1 MYRLNPR
8 ELRLRSTGHHG
19 HTESARLSRL
29 HTVQQ
34 THVLRIR
41 VPSQTDE
48 TMKHRGQFLPDQRPA
63 DLLLEPQDLGM
74 IIKKGHVLR
83 RRTDKKARPPRIH
96 QSTSLHGQG
105 EFLCS
110 TSSRVH
116 IPSPRGV
123 LKFIWK
129 WCGLVRRFPPCSLQ
143 VEEKFLC
150 CCVEASLRLDKSIW
164 DNFY

>member
-1 MYRLNPR
+1 MYRSNPR

-41 VPSQTDE
+41 VPSQRDE

-74 IIKKGHVLR
+74 IIKKGRVLQ

-105 EFLCS
+105 EFFCS
-110 TSSRVH
+110 TSSHYSHPFSSRCLEVYLE
-116 IPSPRGV
+116 V
-123 LKFIWK
+123 LWSCTEISTMQPAS
-129 WCGLVRRFPPCSLQ
+129 RRKNPML
-143 VEEKFLC
+143 LC
-150 CCVEASLRLDKSIW
+150 
-164 DNFY
+164 